1 MSVTGHLRT
10 MAPGHLFQW
19 LSFSQKT
26 GKLVVRNATV
36 EKTVFVQEGKITT
49 SASTDPREYLGQFLM
64 SHGYITEAE
73 LKKAMEVQ
81 EQSKIL
87 LGKILVII
95 EAITEDDLKRLMRKK
110 VEEEIYD
117 IFLWPDGDFEF
128 VDAEKPKMDLVP
140 MNVDLTGIV
149 MEGSRRV
156 DEWDRIRKVVT
167 SQDLVPV
174 PVGKIS
180 TEKLN
185 EAQKRIVDSIDG
197 QRTIADII
205 LESRS
210 SGFVVSRT
218 VFELVKIKKMT
229 LEEGRRPEIAQ
240 AEPELVSEPVVAEP
254 EAAAAS
260 GDPLSGDAEVDSLLQ
275 RAQAGLRRGE
285 YEKALRLLKA
295 AQNLDPDNAKVRG
308 SLKGAEA
315 LIVGELKKQGI
326 SDHKVPKLKKDLEEI
341 SSMNFSPNEGFL
353 LSRINGQWDLS
364 SIAKISPM
372 REIDALLIFHKLLES
387 DIIELV

>member
-36 EKTVFVQEGKITT
+36 EKTVFVHEGKITT

-64 SHGYITEAE
+64 SHGYITEGE

-128 VDAEKPKMDLVP
+128 IDSEKPTMDLVP

-174 PVGKIS
+174 PAGKIP

-185 EAQKRIVDSIDG
+185 EAQRRIVDVIDG

-218 VFELVKIKKMT
+218 VYELVKGKKMT
-229 LEEGRRPEIAQ
+229 LEERLRPEPAQ
-240 AEPELVSEPVVAEP
+240 AEPEIVSEPVAAE
-254 EAAAAS
+254 EAAVEEA
-260 GDPLSGDAEVDSLLQ
+260 LVSGDAEVDSLLQ
-275 RAQAGLRRGE
+275 RAQAGLRGGE

-295 AQNLDPDNAKVRG
+295 AQNLDPDNAKVRA

-326 SDHKVPKLKKDLEEI
+326 SDHKVPRLKKDLDEI
-341 SSMNFSPNEGFL
+341 STMNFSPNEGFI

-372 REIDALLIFHKLLES
+372 REIDALLIFHKLLDN
-387 DIIELV
+387 DIIDLV

>member
-36 EKTVFVQEGKITT
+36 EKTVFVHEGKITT
-49 SASTDPREYLGQFLM
+49 SGSTDPREYLGQFLM
-64 SHGYITEAE
+64 SHGYITEGE

-81 EQSKIL
+81 DQSKIL

-117 IFLWPDGDFEF
+117 IFLWPDGEFEF
-128 VDAEKPKMDLVP
+128 IDAEKPKMDLVP

-167 SQDLVPV
+167 GQDLVPV
-174 PVGKIS
+174 PAGKIP

-185 EAQKRIVDSIDG
+185 EAQKRIVDVIDG

-218 VFELVKIKKMT
+218 VFELVKGKKMT
-229 LEEGRRPEIAQ
+229 LEERRRPEPPQ
-240 AEPELVSEPVVAEP
+240 AEPETIPELMEAEAEVVEEALV
-254 EAAAAS
+254 
-260 GDPLSGDAEVDSLLQ
+260 SGDAEVDSLLQ
-275 RAQAGLRRGE
+275 RAQAGLRGGD

-295 AQNLDPDNAKVRG
+295 AQNLDPDNAKVRA

-326 SDHKVPKLKKDLEEI
+326 SDHKVPKLKKDLDEI
-341 SSMNFSPNEGFL
+341 STMNFSPNEGFI

-372 REIDALLIFHKLLES
+372 REIDALLIFHKLLDN

>member
-36 EKTVFVQEGKITT
+36 EKTVFVHEGKITT

-128 VDAEKPKMDLVP
+128 IDAEKPKMDLVP
-140 MNVDLTGIV
+140 MNVDLTAIV

-167 SQDLVPV
+167 SQELVPV
-174 PVGKIS
+174 PAGKIS
-180 TEKLN
+180 TDKLN
-185 EAQKRIVDSIDG
+185 EAQKRIVDVIDG

-218 VFELVKIKKMT
+218 VFELVKGKKMT
-229 LEEGRRPEIAQ
+229 LEERLRPEPAEAGPEIVFEPVEAQ
-240 AEPELVSEPVVAEP
+240 AEVAE
-254 EAAAAS
+254 EAMV
-260 GDPLSGDAEVDSLLQ
+260 SGDAEVDSLLH
-275 RAQAGLRRGE
+275 RAQAGLRGGE

-295 AQNLDPDNAKVRG
+295 AQNLDPDNAKVRA

-341 SSMNFSPNEGFL
+341 SSMNFSPNEGFI

-372 REIDALLIFHKLLES
+372 REIDALLIFHKLLDN
-387 DIIELV
+387 DIIELA

>member
-1 MSVTGHLRT
+1 

-117 IFLWPDGDFEF
+117 IFLWPDGEFEF

-167 SQDLVPV
+167 SQELVPI
-174 PVGKIS
+174 PAGKIA

-185 EAQKRIVDSIDG
+185 EAQKKIVDTIDG

-218 VFELVKIKKMT
+218 VFELVKGKKMT
-229 LEEGRRPEIAQ
+229 LEERRRPEPEQ
-240 AEPELVSEPVVAEP
+240 AEPEAAAEPVVAEP
-254 EAAAAS
+254 EVVEE
-260 GDPLSGDAEVDSLLQ
+260 PLVSGDAEVDSLLH
-275 RAQAGLRRGE
+275 RAQGGLRGGE

-295 AQNLDPDNAKVRG
+295 AQNLDPDNAKVRA

-326 SDHKVPKLKKDLEEI
+326 SDHKVPKLKKDLDEI
-341 SSMNFSPNEGFL
+341 STMNFSPNEGFI

-372 REIDALLIFHKLLES
+372 REIDALLIFHKLLDQ

>member
-128 VDAEKPKMDLVP
+128 TDAEKPKMDLVP

-156 DEWDRIRKVVT
+156 DEWERIRKVVT
-167 SQDLVPV
+167 SSDLVPV
-174 PVGKIS
+174 PGAKIP
-180 TEKLN
+180 TDKLN
-185 EAQKRIVDSIDG
+185 EAQKRIVDVIDG

-218 VFELVKIKKMT
+218 VFELVKAKKMT
-229 LEEGRRPEIAQ
+229 IEERRRPEPAQ
-240 AEPELVSEPVVAEP
+240 PGP
-254 EAAAAS
+254 EAIPEPAEAEAEQT
-260 GDPLSGDAEVDSLLQ
+260 GAPDSGDAEVDSLLH
-275 RAQAGLRRGE
+275 RAQAGLRGGE

-295 AQNLDPDNAKVRG
+295 AQNLDPDNPKVRA

-326 SDHKVPKLKKDLEEI
+326 SDHKVPRLKKDLEEI
-341 SSMNFSPNEGFL
+341 SSMNFSPNEGFI

-372 REIDALLIFHKLLES
+372 REIDALLIFHKLLDS
-387 DIIELV
+387 DIIELA

>member
-36 EKTVFVQEGKITT
+36 EKTVFVHEGKITT
-49 SASTDPREYLGQFLM
+49 SGSTDPREYLGQFLM

-128 VDAEKPKMDLVP
+128 IDAEKPKMDLVP
-140 MNVDLTGIV
+140 MNVDLTAIV

-167 SQDLVPV
+167 SQELVPV
-174 PVGKIS
+174 PAGKIP
-180 TEKLN
+180 TDKLN
-185 EAQKRIVDSIDG
+185 EAQKRIVDVIDG

-218 VFELVKIKKMT
+218 VFELVKGKKMA
-229 LEEGRRPEIAQ
+229 LEERRRPELAEAEPEPVPEPVQAQ
-240 AEPELVSEPVVAEP
+240 AESAEEAPV
-254 EAAAAS
+254 
-260 GDPLSGDAEVDSLLQ
+260 SGDAEVDSLLQ
-275 RAQAGLRRGE
+275 RAQAGLRSGE

-295 AQNLDPDNAKVRG
+295 AQNLDPDNAKVRA

-341 SSMNFSPNEGFL
+341 SSMNFSPNEGFI

-372 REIDALLIFHKLLES
+372 REIDALLIFHKLLDN

>member
-1 MSVTGHLRT
+1 

-117 IFLWPDGDFEF
+117 IFLWPDGEFEF

-156 DEWDRIRKVVT
+156 DEWDRIRKVIT
-167 SQDLVPV
+167 SEDLVPV
-174 PVGKIS
+174 PAGKIP

-185 EAQKRIVDSIDG
+185 EAQKKIVDTIDG

-218 VFELVKIKKMT
+218 VFELVKGKKMT
-229 LEEGRRPEIAQ
+229 LEERRRSEPVE
-240 AEPELVSEPVVAEP
+240 AEQEAVAEPVVAETEVVE
-254 EAAAAS
+254 EA
-260 GDPLSGDAEVDSLLQ
+260 LVSGDAEVDSLLH
-275 RAQAGLRRGE
+275 RAQAGLRGGE

-295 AQNLDPDNAKVRG
+295 AQNLDPDNAKVRA

-326 SDHKVPKLKKDLEEI
+326 SDHKVPKLKKDLDEI
-341 SSMNFSPNEGFL
+341 STMNFSPNEGFI

-372 REIDALLIFHKLLES
+372 REIDALLIFHKLLDK
-387 DIIELV
+387 DIIDLV

>member
-117 IFLWPDGDFEF
+117 IFLWPDGEFEF

-156 DEWDRIRKVVT
+156 DEWDRIRKVIT
-167 SQDLVPV
+167 SEDLVPV
-174 PVGKIS
+174 PAGKIP

-185 EAQKRIVDSIDG
+185 EAQKKIVDTIDG

-218 VFELVKIKKMT
+218 VFELVKGKKMT
-229 LEEGRRPEIAQ
+229 LEERRRSEPVE
-240 AEPELVSEPVVAEP
+240 AEQEAVAEPVVAETEVVE
-254 EAAAAS
+254 EA
-260 GDPLSGDAEVDSLLQ
+260 LVSGDAEVDSLLH
-275 RAQAGLRRGE
+275 RAQAGLRGGE

-295 AQNLDPDNAKVRG
+295 AQNLDPDNAKVRA

-326 SDHKVPKLKKDLEEI
+326 SDHKVPKLKKDLDEI
-341 SSMNFSPNEGFL
+341 STMNFSPNEGFI

-372 REIDALLIFHKLLES
+372 REIDALLIFHKLLDK
-387 DIIELV
+387 DIIDLV

>member
-1 MSVTGHLRT
+1 

-117 IFLWPDGDFEF
+117 IFLWPDGEFEF

-167 SQDLVPV
+167 SQELVPI
-174 PVGKIS
+174 PAGKIA

-185 EAQKRIVDSIDG
+185 EAQKKIVDTIDG

-218 VFELVKIKKMT
+218 VFELVKGKKMT
-229 LEEGRRPEIAQ
+229 LEERRRPEQ
-240 AEPELVSEPVVAEP
+240 EQAEP
-254 EAAAAS
+254 EAAAEPVVAETEVVEE
-260 GDPLSGDAEVDSLLQ
+260 PLVSGDAEVDSLLH
-275 RAQAGLRRGE
+275 RAQGGLRGGE

-295 AQNLDPDNAKVRG
+295 AQNLDPDNAKVRA

-326 SDHKVPKLKKDLEEI
+326 SDHKVPKLKKDLDEI
-341 SSMNFSPNEGFL
+341 STMNFSPNEGFI

-372 REIDALLIFHKLLES
+372 REIDALLIFHKLLDQ